1 MWKEDYYSTSQDED
15 VRNSF
20 PHCRTTPLVKSLIN
34 IHLHIFSFPSILHLQ
49 IMSAEQ
55 PATKTSRGPAEEVV
69 AKRLKALGK
78 KLVRHFRMGPVI
90 RVD

>member
-1 MWKEDYYSTSQDED
+1 MWKEDYSTSRDED
-15 VRNSF
+15 DVVT
-20 PHCRTTPLVKSLIN
+20 HCRTASLVKSLIN
-34 IHLHIFSFPSILHLQ
+34 IHLHIFFNSHLYFHLQ